1 MIDKNSWLLIEIGV
15 ADQNNGLWSWCPLS
29 IFRRFELVSFAPV
42 VHGLFMWKK
51 TYSASLL
58 LGKKV
63 EDENLEWA

>member
-15 ADQNNGLWSWCPLS
+15 QHQNNGLWSWFPLS
-29 IFRRFELVSFAPV
+29 ISRRFQVVSLAYVF
-42 VHGLFMWKK
+42 HGLFMWKK

-63 EDENLEWA
+63 EDENLEWE